1 MKEFGAKGFK
11 NHQLYSELIGF
22 LDSLPE
28 PRLVINL
35 NYEIVGANKAYQ
47 IAFGDNKSLVG
58 RKCHEVSHHYLTPCD
73 QHGEACPLSSAKETK
88 ETCREF
94 HVHFTSRG
102 QQHVSVELTP
112 ILDENGLPILFVET
126 LTTQTHSS
134 AISHHE
140 SLVGK
145 SQVFLKMLG
154 LVERAAPS
162 EVAVLLLGESGTGKE
177 EVSHLLHKKSNR
189 ANKAFVI
196 VECSGLTDTLFE
208 SEMFGHEKGSFTGAI
223 QNKKGLVEVAEGGT
237 LFLDEIGD
245 IPLNLQ
251 VKLLRLIES
260 KTYRR
265 VGGTEVIKC
274 NFRLICATH
283 RNLDQMVLDGTFRA
297 DLFYRISP
305 FNIPLP
311 ALRERKE
318 DIVILAQ
325 SLLKRIAPNRE
336 LEFTESA
343 LVQLEEHDYK
353 GNIRELR
360 NMLERA
366 SLMTDGTK
374 IQAEHLINEV
384 GMHASEL
391 SQKKNGC
398 TSCRVVQPLENIE
411 SKYLQ
416 CIMREH
422 GEDLNYLSNALCVSK
437 RTLYRM
443 INKIKESNS
452 PQENLRKHIE
462 HLNKLD

>member
-1 MKEFGAKGFK
+1 MKDINTEEII
-11 NHQLYSELIGF
+11 NHELYAELLGF

-28 PRLVINL
+28 PRLVIDL
-35 NYEIVGANKAYQ
+35 NYKIVGANKAYQ
-47 IAFGDNKSLVG
+47 FAFGNNKSLVG

-73 QHGEACPLSSAKETK
+73 QHGEACPLSQAKETK

-112 ILDENGLPILFVET
+112 ILDGYGNPILFVET
-126 LTTQTHSS
+126 LSAQVHSS
-134 AISHHE
+134 AISNHG
-140 SLVGK
+140 SMVGK

-177 EVSHLLHKKSNR
+177 EVSHLLHKKSCR

-196 VECSGLTDTLFE
+196 VECSGLTESLFE

-260 KTYRR
+260 KTYRK
-265 VGGTEVIKC
+265 VGGTEVVSC
-274 NFRLICATH
+274 DFRLICATH
-283 RNLDQMVLDGTFRA
+283 RNLDQMVSDGSFRA

-305 FNIPLP
+305 FQIALP

-318 DIVILAQ
+318 DLEILAQ
-325 SLLKRIAPNRE
+325 SLLKRIAPTRE
-336 LEFTESA
+336 LVLSEDA
-343 LVQLEEHDYK
+343 IKQIEERSFK

-360 NMLERA
+360 NLLERA
-366 SLMTDGTK
+366 SLMTDGNN
-374 IQAEHLINEV
+374 IHAEHIAN
-384 GMHASEL
+384 EL
-391 SQKKNGC
+391 SIHSQEVSKQSGC
-398 TSCRVVQPLENIE
+398 GACRVVQPLENIE

-443 INKIKESNS
+443 INRIKDSNIS
-452 PQENLRKHIE
+452 
-462 HLNKLD
+462 